1 MKLENGAWVL
11 VADGAKALTLVNEG
25 DADILNLRRVT
36 VEEEPHGRTSKMGT
50 DRPGRAHQ
58 SGTTMRSG
66 MEQTDWHDLA
76 EKDFVRSV
84 AHTLDLSR
92 REGRFSKLLVIAA
105 PRALAELRSA
115 FGADVQSVIV
125 AELAKDLTGHP
136 IPEIEKAIAAA

>member
-1 MKLENGAWVL
+1 MKLDNGAWVL
-11 VADGAKALTLVNEG
+11 VADGAKALTLVNDG

-36 VEEEPHGRTSKMGT
+36 VKEEHHARTADMGT
-50 DRPGRAHQ
+50 DRPGRTHQ

-76 EKDFVRSV
+76 EKDFVRGV
-84 AHTLDLSR
+84 ARTLDVSA

-115 FGADVQSVIV
+115 FGADVQNAIV
-125 AELAKDLTGHP
+125 GELAKDLTGHP